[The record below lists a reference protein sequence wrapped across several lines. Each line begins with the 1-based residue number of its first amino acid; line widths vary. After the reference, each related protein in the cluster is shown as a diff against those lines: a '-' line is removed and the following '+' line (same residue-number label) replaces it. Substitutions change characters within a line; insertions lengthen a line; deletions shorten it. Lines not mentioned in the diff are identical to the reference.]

1 MNKNYYDL
9 LQVNKNA
16 SPEIIEKA
24 YKILAKKYH
33 PDLQPDTN
41 KKQAEE
47 ILKDINEAYEVL
59 SSPEKRKVYDI
70 SLAENDKSTSYQAK
84 ESQNTNSSHGSDFS
98 KNDFAAWQQQELQRR
113 QQIQYQMQMQQQKL
127 QQEQE
132 LAYLKQ
138 LEQARKKAYHDA
150 YIQDLK
156 NRGYKIRY
164 KKSFKDYVTGFLTII
179 VVLFVLF
186 LLWQIP
192 FIQNFFIKFYE
203 NNSFLQLFQFN

>member
-1 MNKNYYDL
+1 MDKNYYDL
-9 LQVNKNA
+9 LQVNQNA

-24 YKILAKKYH
+24 YKVLAKKYH
-33 PDLQPDTN
+33 PDLQSEES
-41 KKQAEE
+41 KKQSEE
-47 ILKDINEAYEVL
+47 LLKKINEAYEVL
-59 SSPEKRKVYDI
+59 SNPEKKKSYDI
-70 SLAENDKSTSYQAK
+70 SLAEKKETKSSESSNTLHISK
-84 ESQNTNSSHGSDFS
+84 E
-98 KNDFAAWQQQELQRR
+98 DFALWQQQELQRK
-113 QQIQYQMQMQQQKL
+113 QQMQYQIQQL

-164 KKSFKDYVTGFLTII
+164 KKSLKDHVTSFVTII
-179 VVLFVLF
+179 VIFLFFF

-192 FIQNFFIKFYE
+192 FIRNLLIDFYE
-203 NNSFLQLFQFN
+203 NNPLLQSFHFK